1 VASLKLTSISIPKEQ
16 ENSLKRNYLYKD
28 VLLDLTSDVYLNK
41 VINQAVPLSDIQV
54 LYDIE
59 AVKTSIAN
67 CFLTSPGQRILNP
80 TYGIDL
86 RRYLFEGINEDVAYF
101 IENDIQVKLPRF
113 EPRVVVKNVTVSPD
127 PDNQQYLITLEI
139 DVPSLH
145 LAGLTIKNYLNKTT
159 GYY

>member
-1 VASLKLTSISIPKEQ
+1 VDLKLTSISLPREQ

-28 VLLDLTSDVYLNK
+28 VLLDLTPNIYLNK

-54 LYDIE
+54 LYDID
-59 AVKTSIAN
+59 AVKVSIAN

-86 RRYLFEGINEDVAYF
+86 RRYLFEDINEDVAYF
-101 IENDIQVKLPRF
+101 IAEDIQTNLPRF
-113 EPRVVVKNVTVSPD
+113 EPRVVVKGVTVTPD
-127 PDNQQYLITLEI
+127 VDNQQYLITLVI
-139 DVPSLH
+139 DVPALY
-145 LAGLTIKNYLNKTT
+145 LTGITIKNYLKTT